1 MSKRS
6 HLLRKLFMS
15 FMKIGAFTFGGG
27 YAMISLISET
37 CVKRNHWITDDEMM
51 NITVI
56 AESTPGPVAIN
67 AATYVGYKQAGI
79 WGAVLSTLGMILPS
93 SVIICLIGAGLENI
107 LSFPLVTKAF
117 SGIKIAVGFLI
128 LDAAITMVQK
138 MPKKKFQLTMMVC
151 SFFAMG
157 IISLLALPVSSI
169 QLMLLAGVTSLSIF
183 VLSGKHKKEGG
194 KKE

>member
-1 MSKRS
+1 MSKRNP
-6 HLLRKLFMS
+6 LLWKLFVS

-37 CVKRNHWITDDEMM
+37 CVERNHWISDEEMM

-56 AESTPGPVAIN
+56 AQSTPGPVAIN

-79 WGAVLSTLGMILPS
+79 RGAVLSTLGMILPS
-93 SVIICLIGAGLENI
+93 SVIIYLLGAGMENM
-107 LSFPLVTKAF
+107 LSIPLVAKAF

-128 LDAAITMVQK
+128 LDAAITMLQK
-138 MPKKKFQLTMMVC
+138 MPKKKFQLAMMVC
-151 SFFAMG
+151 SFFAMS

-169 QLMLLAGVTSLSIF
+169 QLMLLAGSISLSAFMI
-183 VLSGKHKKEGG
+183 SGKHKKEGG
-194 KKE
+194 KQE